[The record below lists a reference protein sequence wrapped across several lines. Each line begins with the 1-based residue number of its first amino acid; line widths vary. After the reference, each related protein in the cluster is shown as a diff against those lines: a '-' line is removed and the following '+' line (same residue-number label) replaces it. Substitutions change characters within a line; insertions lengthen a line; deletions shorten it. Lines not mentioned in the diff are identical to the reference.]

1 MNRQQKIQMAPLDA
15 MWRVME
21 THETPMHVGVLAQFK
36 IPPRA
41 AEGYMEELAEYL
53 RSFNR
58 PVYPWNQRWSAGPD
72 FVARFEKIRDFDIEE
87 HFRHHALPKPGGERQ
102 LGRLVSRLHSIALG
116 PNSALWEIHLIEGL
130 EAHRFA
136 VYLKVHRALARGITA
151 VPLLMSFLGDNP
163 RKRKIKPFWTIAH
176 TPDQASGEEEYVSWH
191 SQGANDLLRSTTR
204 IGRDLFRSVQNP
216 REAASFLL
224 PGKTPRST
232 LNRKINHQRRIAT
245 QQFGIQRL
253 TRLAEAA
260 DSCIEDIL
268 MYLCG
273 TALRRFFMEYNALPT
288 ESLIAG
294 VPVELH
300 DEGELGPSNAIAGL
314 RLSLNTHLGD
324 AQERLEAIKGSM
336 RSLREEVESLPHHAV
351 APYTFTRSLPIYGSQ
366 LPVVGSLV
374 PPLFNLS
381 ISGIVA
387 GPKHPV
393 FLRGARLE
401 ALYSLNVLMQHS
413 ALSIDVIRYGDT
425 LNVALTGARD
435 TLPRLQRIAVY
446 MGRALDDLEKLYT
459 LVDGGLREEH

>member
-1 MNRQQKIQMAPLDA
+1 MSRPQQIKMAPLDA

-36 IPPRA
+36 MPSRA

-58 PVYPWNQRWSAGPD
+58 PVYPWNQRWGRGTD
-72 FVARFEKIRDFDIEE
+72 LVTRFEKIRNFDIEE
-87 HFRHHALPKPGGERQ
+87 HFSHHALPNPGGERQ
-102 LGRLVSRLHSIALG
+102 LGRLVSRLHSIALEA
-116 PNSALWEIHLIEGL
+116 NSGLWEMHLIEGL
-130 EAHRFA
+130 EGSRLA

-151 VPLLMSFLGDNP
+151 LPLLMSVLSDNP
-163 RKRKIKPFWTIAH
+163 RKRKMKPFWAVAH
-176 TPDQASGEEEYVSWH
+176 SFDEVLAEEEFAS
-191 SQGANDLLRSTTR
+191 SLPQRANELLQSTTQV
-204 IGRDLFRSVQNP
+204 GRDLFRSFQEP
-216 REAASFLL
+216 GEAASFLL

-245 QQFGIQRL
+245 QQFNIPRL
-253 TRLAEAA
+253 TRLAEAT
-260 DSCIEDIL
+260 DSRIEDIL
-268 MYLCG
+268 MYLCSS
-273 TALRRFFMEYNALPT
+273 ALRRFFMEYNALPT

-300 DEGELGPSNAIAGL
+300 DEDELGPSNAIAGL

-336 RSLREEVESLPHHAV
+336 RSLREEVENLPHHAV

-459 LVDGGLREEH
+459 LVDGGLREGH